1 MMEEVVELVVMVEV
15 DKQMVKDGRVG
26 VEVGHV
32 LWIQNEK
39 RKLSSRL
46 KLIKQEV
53 KGVMACDVLPV
64 AMSLKMHPL
73 MESYL

>member
-15 DKQMVKDGRVG
+15 DKQMVKGGREG

-39 RKLSSRL
+39 
-46 KLIKQEV
+46 
-53 KGVMACDVLPV
+53 
-64 AMSLKMHPL
+64 
-73 MESYL
+73 

>member
-15 DKQMVKDGRVG
+15 DKQMVKDRRVG

-39 RKLSSRL
+39 RKLSKRL

-53 KGVMACDVLPV
+53 KRSDGL
-64 AMSLKMHPL
+64 
-73 MESYL
+73 

>member
-15 DKQMVKDGRVG
+15 DKQMVEDGQVG

-53 KGVMACDVLPV
+53 KRSDGL
-64 AMSLKMHPL
+64 
-73 MESYL
+73 

>member
-1 MMEEVVELVVMVEV
+1 MEEVVELVVMVEV
-15 DKQMVKDGRVG
+15 DKQMVKDGQVG

-53 KGVMACDVLPV
+53 KRSDGL
-64 AMSLKMHPL
+64 
-73 MESYL
+73 

>member
-15 DKQMVKDGRVG
+15 DKQMVKDGQVG

-53 KGVMACDVLPV
+53 KRSDGL
-64 AMSLKMHPL
+64 
-73 MESYL
+73 

>member
-26 VEVGHV
+26 EEVGHV

-39 RKLSSRL
+39 RKREY
-46 KLIKQEV
+46 IKR
-53 KGVMACDVLPV
+53 
-64 AMSLKMHPL
+64 
-73 MESYL
+73 